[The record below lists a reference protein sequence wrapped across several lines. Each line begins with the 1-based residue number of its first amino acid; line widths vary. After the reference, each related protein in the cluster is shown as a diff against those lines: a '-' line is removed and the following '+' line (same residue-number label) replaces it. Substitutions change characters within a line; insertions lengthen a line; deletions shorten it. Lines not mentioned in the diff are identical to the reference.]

1 MTILPTR
8 TSFHQS
14 ASSVLTELKKGDKE
28 KRNEFVYIHQQRF
41 YAIALLATDDP
52 ALAEELTT
60 KAFQSVFVALRQV
73 NPKQLGLPIWDWLSQ
88 FIVEACA
95 DYHGRFSRPASAPQ
109 QVDPSVDGSA
119 QMDWET
125 TVILGT
131 QRVRR
136 CLSSLSP
143 EQQKVF
149 ILRHQLSLDY
159 DQITSVLNQ
168 SPETIMTWLYR
179 ARVQIVKCLGRG

>member
-1 MTILPTR
+1 MSILPR
-8 TSFHQS
+8 RNSFNQS
-14 ASSVLTELKKGDKE
+14 ASGVLTELKKGASE
-28 KRNEFVYIHQQRF
+28 KRNEFVWVYQERF

-52 ALAEELTT
+52 TKAEELTIT
-60 KAFQSVFVALRQV
+60 AFQNVFSALRQTK
-73 NPKQLGLPIWDWLSQ
+73 PKEVGLPIWDWLTA
-88 FIVEACA
+88 FIVEVCA
-95 DYHGRFSRPASAPQ
+95 DYHKQASGPMMKATT
-109 QVDPSVDGSA
+109 DASVDGSA

-136 CLSSLSP
+136 CIGSLSP

-149 ILRHQLSLDY
+149 MLRHQLALDY
-159 DQITSVLNQ
+159 DQIATVLHQ
-168 SPETIMTWLYR
+168 RPETIMAWLYR